1 MATPYDHLDIDSKK
15 AVFDNA
21 IGVIRDVDRGST
33 DYTPDQYAHAQ
44 ETAHELKTDLGLP
57 ASLHLIEQRIKTQE
71 DGCDGMRVWSLDG
84 MP

>member
-44 ETAHELKTDLGLP
+44 ETAHELKTDLVAAYLDSVKSCAATMP
-57 ASLHLIEQRIKTQE
+57 DASVRELMALAR
-71 DGCDGMRVWSLDG
+71 G
-84 MP
+84 